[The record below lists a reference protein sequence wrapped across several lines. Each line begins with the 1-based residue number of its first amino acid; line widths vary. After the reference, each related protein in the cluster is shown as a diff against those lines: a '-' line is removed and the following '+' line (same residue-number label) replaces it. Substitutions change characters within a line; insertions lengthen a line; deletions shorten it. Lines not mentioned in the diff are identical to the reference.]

1 MTMTLISI
9 IQDLIMQDFT
19 NDQIVNTLF
28 SNHSSLLSTLT
39 IEEIQD
45 TIQKATKD
53 LEDEIYADYYYSSM
67 DHIYDSYDY

>member
-1 MTMTLISI
+1 MTLITI

-28 SNHSSLLSTLT
+28 SNHSSLLGTLT

-53 LEDEIYADYYYSSM
+53 LEDEIYSDYYYSSM

>member
-1 MTMTLISI
+1 MTMTLITI

-28 SNHSSLLSTLT
+28 SNHSSLLGTLT

-53 LEDEIYADYYYSSM
+53 LEDEIYSDYYYSSM